1 MTSPGRIVVIT
12 GASAGIGAALAGRLG
27 TRNYGLALGARRQ
40 DALDA
45 VAGES
50 GPHAFGVSVDVTKR
64 VDVERLRDAAV
75 ERFGRIDVWVN
86 NAGRGIVKP
95 VLELTDEDVD
105 DMLTINLKSALY
117 GMQVAVPHFKS
128 RGTGHVINV
137 SSFLSRVP
145 TATLRSIYSAAKAA
159 LNILAANLRMD
170 LAADF
175 PDIHISTILPSVV
188 ITDFARH
195 ARGADPAAGVPS
207 PPPGRIRLQ
216 TAGEVADVIVGAIDQ
231 PVPEI
236 YTQPALAEIA
246 RRYLEDVGAF
256 EAATRRH

>member
-1 MTSPGRIVVIT
+1 MTSPDKIVVIT

-27 TRNYGLALGARRQ
+27 MRNYGLVLGARRQ

-45 VAGES
+45 VAAES

-64 VDVERLRDAAV
+64 ADVERLRDAAV

-95 VLELTDEDVD
+95 ALELTDEDVD

-128 RGTGHVINV
+128 RGKGQVINV

-145 TATLRSIYSAAKAA
+145 TATFRSIYSAAKAA
-159 LNILAANLRMD
+159 LNILAANVRMD

-175 PDIHISTILPSVV
+175 PGIHISTILPSIV
-188 ITDFARH
+188 ITEFARH
-195 ARGADPAAGVPS
+195 ALGAEPAAGVPS
-207 PPPGRIRLQ
+207 PPPGPIRRQ
-216 TAGEVADVIVGAIDQ
+216 TADEVADVIVGAIDH
-231 PVPEI
+231 PVAEA
-236 YTQPALAEIA
+236 YTQPVLAEIA
-246 RRYLEDVGAF
+246 RRYFEDVGAF
-256 EAATRRH
+256 EAASRRP